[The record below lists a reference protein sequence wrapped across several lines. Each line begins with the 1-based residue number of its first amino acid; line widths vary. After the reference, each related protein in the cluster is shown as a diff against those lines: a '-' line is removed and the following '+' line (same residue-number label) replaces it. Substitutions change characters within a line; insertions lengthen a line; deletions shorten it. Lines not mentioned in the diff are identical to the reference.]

1 MQIAW
6 QVRNI
11 AKHQIFH
18 KVKFITCNEQLD
30 RYKEG
35 NSIGYYFFK
44 CYTEHVVNVFIIGNR
59 GDFWNNVK
67 QSIYEAINEK
77 RNAVQT
83 AIKKKWIGKMKSMN
97 MIMII
102 LYVKY
107 FFPIFILCLRKQ
119 VCT

>member
-1 MQIAW
+1 MNA
-6 QVRNI
+6 
-11 AKHQIFH
+11 
-18 KVKFITCNEQLD
+18 
-30 RYKEG
+30 
-35 NSIGYYFFK
+35 S
-44 CYTEHVVNVFIIGNR
+44 IIGNR

>member
-1 MQIAW
+1 M
-6 QVRNI
+6 
-11 AKHQIFH
+11 
-18 KVKFITCNEQLD
+18 
-30 RYKEG
+30 
-35 NSIGYYFFK
+35 
-44 CYTEHVVNVFIIGNR
+44 
-59 GDFWNNVK
+59 K

-83 AIKKKWIGKMKSMN
+83 AIKKKSIGKMKSMN

-107 FFPIFILCLRKQ
+107 FFLIFILCLRKQ

>member
-1 MQIAW
+1 MNA
-6 QVRNI
+6 
-11 AKHQIFH
+11 
-18 KVKFITCNEQLD
+18 
-30 RYKEG
+30 
-35 NSIGYYFFK
+35 S
-44 CYTEHVVNVFIIGNR
+44 IIGNR

-97 MIMII
+97 MLMII

-107 FFPIFILCLRKQ
+107 FFLIFILCLRKQ
-119 VCT
+119 VYT

>member
-1 MQIAW
+1 MNA
-6 QVRNI
+6 
-11 AKHQIFH
+11 
-18 KVKFITCNEQLD
+18 
-30 RYKEG
+30 
-35 NSIGYYFFK
+35 S
-44 CYTEHVVNVFIIGNR
+44 IIGNR

-107 FFPIFILCLRKQ
+107 FFLIFILCLRKQ

>member
-1 MQIAW
+1 
-6 QVRNI
+6 
-11 AKHQIFH
+11 
-18 KVKFITCNEQLD
+18 
-30 RYKEG
+30 
-35 NSIGYYFFK
+35 
-44 CYTEHVVNVFIIGNR
+44 VNASIIGNR

-77 RNAVQT
+77 RNAIQT

-107 FFPIFILCLRKQ
+107 LKFKLLYTFLSNWDKIYLYIP
-119 VCT
+119 